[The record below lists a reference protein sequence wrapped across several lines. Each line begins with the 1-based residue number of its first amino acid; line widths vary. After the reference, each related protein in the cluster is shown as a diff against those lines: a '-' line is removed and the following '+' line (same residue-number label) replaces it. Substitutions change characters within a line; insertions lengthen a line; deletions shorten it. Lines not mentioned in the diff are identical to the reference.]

1 MTYKVDLPIFEGPLD
16 LLLHLI
22 KKDEINI
29 YDIPIS
35 KITKQYMEY
44 IGMMEMLDI
53 NIAGEFLVMAATLM
67 HIKSKML
74 LPAPDTDE
82 DTIDPREELV
92 LQLLEYKR
100 FKEVAGRLQKMEEVQ
115 SHFYKRNFL
124 DEVENPDEDGFIHD
138 VDIFDLMSA
147 FQGILEN
154 LPKETDYTIEKD
166 TMTVTDMILEIMG
179 LLKHYE
185 TLLFASLFKK
195 CPSKLVAVTVFLAM
209 LELIKMRRVSVRQD
223 KTFADVA
230 IFRGEKY
237 ERRDKDEP
245 SE

>member
-1 MTYKVDLPIFEGPLD
+1 
-16 LLLHLI
+16 
-22 KKDEINI
+22 
-29 YDIPIS
+29 
-35 KITKQYMEY
+35 
-44 IGMMEMLDI
+44 MMEMLDI

-100 FKEVAGRLQKMEEVQ
+100 FKEAAGRLQQMEEVQ

-124 DEVENPDEDGFIHD
+124 DEVKNPDEDGFIHD

-166 TMTVTDMILEIMG
+166 TMTVTDMILEIMD

-185 TLLFASLFKK
+185 TLLFTSLFKK
-195 CPSKLVAVTVFLAM
+195 RPSKVVAVTIFLAM

-230 IFRGEKY
+230 IFRG
-237 ERRDKDEP
+237 
-245 SE
+245 